1 MDERGCPGVNVL
13 ARRAYAL
20 MITHTNPN
28 HNLQGS
34 VEESI
39 KAAMGYT
46 FPEAVFSGVTEF
58 VSAYPREVV
67 TILMMATH
75 GNTAPSGQ

>member
-1 MDERGCPGVNVL
+1 MNAL
-13 ARRAYAL
+13 ARHAYARV
-20 MITHTNPN
+20 ITHINP
-28 HNLQGS
+28 HHHLQGS

-46 FPEAVFSGVTEF
+46 FPEAVFSSVTEF
-58 VSAYPREVV
+58 VVANPREVV